1 MQLCDSGSLRPPSSV
16 RLVALT
22 SSRYYSVAIG
32 MDNAGTTSRPILGD
46 RIRARRTAM
55 GLTLAEVAEAA
66 GLSLPYVSNLERGR
80 GNPTLDALQSVAT
93 ALQQTVAE
101 LLGDELGDDF
111 DPMELQ
117 LAQAPRSLR
126 AFTRTDRFKRTVEEL
141 SEAQEV
147 DPDEMAKRL
156 MVGMASA
163 PRRSAGEPTEQD
175 WRRMLDAYYLILT
188 DD

>member
-1 MQLCDSGSLRPPSSV
+1 MAAYRLSGSD
-16 RLVALT
+16 LVPLAAMST
-22 SSRYYSVAIG
+22 GCYYSAAIG
-32 MDNAGTTSRPILGD
+32 MVTARETQPPRLGD

-80 GNPTLDALQSVAT
+80 GNPTLDALRSVAD
-93 ALQQTVAE
+93 ALQQTVTE
-101 LLGDELGDDF
+101 LLGDEPGDDF
-111 DPMELQ
+111 DPMELL
-117 LAQAPRSLR
+117 LAQAPQSLR
-126 AFTRTDRFKRTVEEL
+126 AFTRTERFKRTVNDL
-141 SEAQEV
+141 ADAQGVTRE
-147 DPDEMAKRL
+147 EMAKRL

-188 DD
+188 DE

>member
-1 MQLCDSGSLRPPSSV
+1 
-16 RLVALT
+16 
-22 SSRYYSVAIG
+22 
-32 MDNAGTTSRPILGD
+32 MDDVGTTNRPSLGD

-80 GNPTLDALQSVAT
+80 GNPTLDALRSVAT
-93 ALQQTVAE
+93 ALQQTVTD
-101 LLGDELGDDF
+101 LLGDEPGDDF

-117 LAQAPRSLR
+117 LAQAPQSLR
-126 AFTRTDRFKRTVEEL
+126 AFTRTDRFKRTVKEL

-147 DPDEMAKRL
+147 APEEMAKRL

-163 PRRSAGEPTEQD
+163 PRRSAGEPTDQD